1 MRCFDRTLRQ
11 AEDMSDH
18 LLASLSPLGWEH
30 VSLTGDYIRAIESV
44 LEPSD
49 GLRPLRPVPKAVP
62 QCPQCGLVTA
72 KLCRLA
78 I

>member
-1 MRCFDRTLRQ
+1 MSKRGGGMRCFDRTLRQ

-44 LEPSD
+44 LEPSTD
-49 GLRPLRPVPKAVP
+49 
-62 QCPQCGLVTA
+62 
-72 KLCRLA
+72 
-78 I
+78 